1 MKDKSYYYDLLLR
14 CGEYHS
20 KCQKSVKNQSILDKK
35 ERNNNIKPLFENI
48 QIELAKTGFYKGLN
62 KFITISSKVLI
73 TGLVLWAAIVPA
85 QALFVLNAVNVA
97 LLNTFNFY
105 YIYVVSFFLVFCIGM
120 AAIPSIGR
128 LTLGKSGEKPEF
140 SNFSW
145 FSMMFS
151 AGMGIGLMVFSTA
164 EPLWHFGGNPEIIK
178 GNVDPYTQE
187 AVQSTFRYA
196 FLHYGLHPW
205 GVYVAVGLSMAYCS
219 HVRHLPLTI
228 RSTLASLFGRH
239 LNGYIGHFLDITAI
253 VATLLGVA
261 VTIGYGISQLIAGFD
276 HLVEL
281 DWIMSSRTDP
291 TPSKFSLIIVLIIVM
306 LLSTISAATGI
317 GRGVKYLSNLNLGLS
332 LILLCV
338 FLFSGPL
345 IFSLKL
351 YGSALIDYFLTLPIT
366 SFEVFDINT
375 PLGDWQESGT
385 IMYWAWWIA
394 FAPFVGLFLARIS
407 KGRSIREFVLGALL
421 APAAMCFIWLVLLGG
436 AAVNLELSELANGK
450 IIDAT
455 PSAQLFETLNVLLSS
470 KMANLISA
478 MAVVLILTFLI
489 TSADSGVLVLNTIMA
504 GGNQHS
510 AIKHRF
516 IWGLILTL
524 VIGTLLMVGNGGLE
538 ALQKAMIIGALPFS
552 MVMVLM
558 CISVAKEI
566 IRDKKRKRLAARKK

>member
-1 MKDKSYYYDLLLR
+1 M
-14 CGEYHS
+14 
-20 KCQKSVKNQSILDKK
+20 
-35 ERNNNIKPLFENI
+35 
-48 QIELAKTGFYKGLN
+48 N
-62 KFITISSKVLI
+62 KFITISSKALI
-73 TGLVLWAAIVPA
+73 TALVLWAAIVPA
-85 QALFVLNAVNVA
+85 QALFVLNAVNIA
-97 LLNTFNFY
+97 LLNAFNFY

-120 AAIPSIGR
+120 AIIPSIGR
-128 LTLGKSGEKPEF
+128 VILGKSGEKPEF

-205 GVYVAVGLSMAYCS
+205 GVYVAVGLSMAYFS
-219 HVRHLPLTI
+219 HVRNLPLTV
-228 RSTLASLFGRH
+228 RSSLSPLFGRH
-239 LNGYIGHFLDITAI
+239 LNGYIGHILDITAI

-261 VTIGYGISQLIAGFD
+261 VTIGYGVSQLITGFD
-276 HLVEL
+276 NLVEL
-281 DWIMSSRTDP
+281 DWVMSSGADP
-291 TPSKFSLIIVLIIVM
+291 APTKVSLIAVLIIVM

-351 YGSALIDYFLTLPIT
+351 YGSALIDYLLTLPTI
-366 SFEVFDINT
+366 SFEVFESNT

-436 AAVNLELSELANGK
+436 AAVDLELSGIANGR

-455 PSAQLFETLNVLLSS
+455 SSAQLFETLNVLLSS
-470 KMANLISA
+470 GMASMVSA

-510 AIKHRF
+510 ALKHRF

-538 ALQKAMIIGALPFS
+538 ALQKAMVIGALPFS

-558 CISVAKEI
+558 CISVLKEI
-566 IRDKKRKRLAARKK
+566 FRDEKRKALASRKA